1 MIGALIGAGLSAVSS
16 IAGNI
21 AANKRNAE
29 ARRMMREQLRENQA
43 WRDKEYYAD
52 PTKRGDTIR
61 LMTQTGDL
69 LRARTQNARGTQA
82 MMGGTEDSI
91 ANTMQANNETIANAT
106 GNLVAANEARKDR
119 VDTQYR
125 TERGRIMGQQIA
137 DKMQQAGTIAD
148 TVKQVGAVAS
158 NIANGLDSVQGKA
171 QAAGASDLDPMG
183 NVSGVAKLD
192 SSSDVDRLSQMT
204 GGKGM
209 TVEELFRKGGAS
221 V

>member
-29 ARRMMREQLRENQA
+29 ARRLMREQLRENQA